1 MAKNAKRTNKSKKE
15 IIFDMNTANETERVR
30 GLVKEKVF
38 PFVKDMKSTIG
49 FSKIFFQV
57 VAVTVESAFSNL
69 SKDMKVGSLIEK
81 ISTEVFKESTAENKQ
96 YLKFLELMKD
106 ETVSTFVSLMQATPR
121 QIEMYFTQISDKKNI
136 SEVDVDK
143 ILG

>member
-1 MAKNAKRTNKSKKE
+1 MAKNARTNKSKKE

-30 GLVKEKVF
+30 GIVKEKIF
-38 PFVKDMKSTIG
+38 PFINELKETIG

-57 VAVTVESAFSNL
+57 SAVTVESAFSNL
-69 SKDMKVGSLIEK
+69 SKDMKVGELIEK
-81 ISTEVFKESTAENKQ
+81 IRTEVFKADTEENKN
-96 YLKFLELMKD
+96 YIKFLELMKD

-121 QIEMYFTQISDKKNI
+121 QIEMYFTQISDKKDI